1 VAHHLYRFRV
11 PFADVDHAGIV
22 YYPRLFHYF
31 HLAYES
37 WFHDA
42 LHRPFAE
49 LFSSVGIS
57 TPVVR
62 AEGNFLAPLRHGD
75 EVEVEAWI
83 AALGQKSWTLR
94 FQLRAHGTLCAE
106 GSVVHAF
113 VRVPEMKSIEIP
125 SGWRET
131 AQKWLE
137 ETSEP

>member
-1 VAHHLYRFRV
+1 VAHHQTRFRV

-42 LHRPFAE
+42 LKRPFAE
-49 LFSSVGIS
+49 LFSAAGIS

-62 AEGNFLAPLRHGD
+62 AEGSFSAPLRHGD
-75 EVEVEAWI
+75 EVAVETWI
-83 AALGQKSWTLR
+83 GALGQKSWTLCFR
-94 FQLRAHGTLCAE
+94 IHSRGTLCAE

-113 VRVPEMKSIEIP
+113 VSLPEMKAIEIP
-125 SGWRET
+125 AEWRET
-131 AQKWLE
+131 ARNWIDE
-137 ETSEP
+137 APAS

>member
-1 VAHHLYRFRV
+1 MAHHHYRFRV

-42 LHRPFAE
+42 LHRPFSD

-62 AEGNFLAPLRHGD
+62 AEGNFSAPLRHGD
-75 EVEVEAWI
+75 EVEVETWVGS
-83 AALGQKSWTLR
+83 LGGKSWTLR
-94 FQLRAHGTLCAE
+94 FRLNAGGTLCAE

-113 VRVPEMKSIEIP
+113 VRVPAMTPIEIP
-125 SGWRET
+125 TEWRG
-131 AQKWLE
+131 AALKWLDA
-137 ETSEP
+137 EPKA

>member
-1 VAHHLYRFRV
+1 MAHHHYHFRV

-42 LHRPFAE
+42 LGRPFSE

-62 AEGNFLAPLRHGD
+62 AEGTFRAPLRHGD
-75 EVEVEAWI
+75 EVEVETWI
-83 AALGQKSWTLR
+83 GALGGKSWTLR
-94 FQLRAHGTLCAE
+94 FLLHARGTLCAE

-113 VRVPEMKSIEIP
+113 VRVPELTGVEIP
-125 SGWRET
+125 AQWRKA
-131 AQKWLE
+131 AQEWLE
-137 ETSEP
+137 ADTPA

>member
-1 VAHHLYRFRV
+1 MAHHQTRFRV

-42 LHRPFAE
+42 LQRPFSE
-49 LFSSVGIS
+49 LFSSEGIS

-75 EVEVEAWI
+75 EVTVETWI
-83 AALGQKSWTLR
+83 GALGQKSWTFSFLLNAR
-94 FQLRAHGTLCAE
+94 GGLCAK

-137 ETSEP
+137 ETSAP